1 MSTHSDNSDRSRH
14 GIFSGWARRKRIEW
28 FLPHVAPDAHILEV
42 GCADGWFGRAA
53 AARGYRDVTGLDLD
67 PPADIVG
74 DVRRWRELGL
84 DGHSF
89 DAVVA
94 FEVIEHGDFGDA
106 LHDLLKPGGRLMV
119 TTPVP
124 GMDRLGRLLEGAG
137 LIQRRSSP
145 HSHLV
150 DLRRLPRFR
159 VLDRKVM
166 SGISQWGILE
176 PVY

>member
-1 MSTHSDNSDRSRH
+1 MGNRQ
-14 GIFSGWARRKRIEW
+14 GIFSAWAQRKRIEW
-28 FLPHVAPDAHILEV
+28 FLPRLATDAHILEV

-53 AARGYRDVTGLDLD
+53 ADRGYQDITGLDLE

-74 DVRRWRELGL
+74 DVLEWRDLGL
-84 DGHSF
+84 SAHSF
-89 DAVVA
+89 DAIVA
-94 FEVIEHGDFGDA
+94 FEVVEHGDFSDA
-106 LHDLLKPGGRLMV
+106 LHDLLKPGGWLMA

-124 GMDRLGRLLEGAG
+124 RMDGLGRLLEGVG

-150 DLRRLPRFR
+150 DLRQFPRFR
-159 VLDRKVM
+159 VVDRKVM